1 MNHVPLVEI
10 IRGNDIESIHFG
22 SVAVVNTRGDL
33 LYQAGNP
40 DFLTF
45 TRSTIK
51 PFQAEPFLRAGG
63 PARFGFTTREVAL
76 LCASHSGEPMHT
88 EAVQSMLRKAGCSEH
103 HLRCGCHEPTV
114 YAATDT
120 PAPIG
125 ETWSQLH
132 YNCNGKHA
140 VFLASGLQHG
150 YPLLHLQRLRYWK
163 NGAGRK

>member
-51 PFQAEPFLRAGG
+51 PF
-63 PARFGFTTREVAL
+63 
-76 LCASHSGEPMHT
+76 
-88 EAVQSMLRKAGCSEH
+88 
-103 HLRCGCHEPTV
+103 
-114 YAATDT
+114 
-120 PAPIG
+120 
-125 ETWSQLH
+125 
-132 YNCNGKHA
+132 
-140 VFLASGLQHG
+140 
-150 YPLLHLQRLRYWK
+150 
-163 NGAGRK
+163 